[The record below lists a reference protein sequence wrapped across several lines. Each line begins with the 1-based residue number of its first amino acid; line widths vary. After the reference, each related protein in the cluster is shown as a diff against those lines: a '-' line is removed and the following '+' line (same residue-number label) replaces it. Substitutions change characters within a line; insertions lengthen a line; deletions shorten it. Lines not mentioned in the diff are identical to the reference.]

1 MDFDGEEWIITRR
14 TKTRVSSNVPLM
26 EIAKE
31 LIERYRGL
39 AGGDLVFPM
48 PSNSVCNR
56 HLKQIAKACGI
67 HKEIGFHLSRH
78 TFATTVYL
86 CNGGTIEALSKILG
100 HKHISTTQIYA
111 EVTNRMVSSDFRA
124 ISGNLA
130 AMQRSVLEKKDRK
143 QDGKRVRRS
152 LRERLDAFPRCK
164 MRQRQ
169 ELPMRCPC
177 LCCIS
182 RCTPPCVYVGLFPR
196 LRFGRM
202 ST

>member
-1 MDFDGEEWIITRR
+1 MPAVTCSRFGNCPANVLVTEQPQYSVVICIFFTWQNIETMLI
-14 TKTRVSSNVPLM
+14 SNGLRFIFTCPLF
-26 EIAKE
+26 
-31 LIERYRGL
+31 L
-39 AGGDLVFPM
+39 AQPI
-48 PSNSVCNR
+48 S
-56 HLKQIAKACGI
+56 
-67 HKEIGFHLSRH
+67 FHLSRH

-152 LRERLDAFPRCK
+152 LRETA
-164 MRQRQ
+164 
-169 ELPMRCPC
+169 
-177 LCCIS
+177 
-182 RCTPPCVYVGLFPR
+182 
-196 LRFGRM
+196 
-202 ST
+202 